1 MEKFK
6 YSWCRPNK
14 RKRFL
19 CVWKSSSKKPTVKA
33 LRMPLKSCQSMITA
47 RVMKM
52 MTKQSTFNGSGI
64 FCRCKSRDSA
74 QRYIGQEV
82 CFATNPNTHRI
93 TFYETS
99 GKILFQT
106 APIIQAITTVENG
119 TKIVSFKSC
128 MGDTYSVEPEMHRNH
143 LCVKT
148 LLLKWECELY
158 ATRWKTTPDQLKR
171 GVQVR

>member
-1 MEKFK
+1 
-6 YSWCRPNK
+6 
-14 RKRFL
+14 
-19 CVWKSSSKKPTVKA
+19 
-33 LRMPLKSCQSMITA
+33 MITA

-128 MGDTYSVEPEMHRNH
+128 MGDTYSVEPENAPKSFV
-143 LCVKT
+143 CKESSVKVGMRIVCDKMEDDPRPIEEGSAGTVT
-148 LLLKWECELY
+148 LIDDIGQIHVSWDNGRSLALV
-158 ATRWKTTPDQLKR
+158 P
-171 GVQVR
+171 GVDKYHTI